1 MATHPTPSGVLLDL
15 RLPAGSI
22 ELTTTESDSTT
33 VSLEPIR
40 DSDAAH
46 EAIAATRE
54 EAVTERDGSVRVI
67 VHVPDRGKLLRLRG
81 EPEILMRISAPH
93 GARLHAA
100 TLSADVRADGRLAGA
115 DLKTASGDVSL
126 PDVDGPVKVKTQS
139 GDLSAG
145 AVAGALDVHT
155 MSGDV
160 STGDVGGNASLK
172 TMSGDVAL
180 GLAGG
185 SVEVSSMSGDIDV
198 AGVRVG
204 AAELNSMSGDIDV
217 GVVRGTRV
225 FLDVRTLSGDARSD
239 LPVSDQPESGT
250 GPELTLKAST
260 KSGDVRIRRA
270 PERTASGV

>member
-1 MATHPTPSGVLLDL
+1 MATHSTPSGVVLDL

-22 ELTTTESDSTT
+22 ELTTADSDSTT
-33 VSLEPIR
+33 VALEPIGG
-40 DSDAAH
+40 DAAR
-46 EAIAATRE
+46 EAIESTRE
-54 EAVTERDGSVRVI
+54 EAVSERDGSVRVI

-81 EPEILMRISAPH
+81 EPEILMRVSAPH
-93 GARLHAA
+93 GARLNASTA
-100 TLSADVRADGRLAGA
+100 SADVRAEGRLGGV

-126 PDVDGPVKVKTQS
+126 PDVDGPAKVKTQS
-139 GDLSAG
+139 GDVSG
-145 AVAGALDVHT
+145 RAVAGALDVHT

-160 STGDVGGNASLK
+160 SVGDVGGDATVK
-172 TMSGDVAL
+172 TMSGDVGL

-185 SVEVSSMSGDIDV
+185 SLEASSMSGDIDV
-198 AGVRVG
+198 AGVGAG
-204 AAELNSMSGDIDV
+204 AAELSSMSGDIDV

-225 FLDVRTLSGDARSD
+225 FLDVRTLSGEARSD
-239 LPVSDQPESGT
+239 LPVSDQPESAT